1 MDAIASQVSDWTFN
15 SSDIKMSGHFNVC
28 TIKCIAQHG
37 EIIWTFNSSDI
48 KMSGHLNVCSIKC
61 ITQHGEII

>member
-1 MDAIASQVSDWTFN
+1 
-15 SSDIKMSGHFNVC
+15 MSGHLNVC
-28 TIKCIAQHG
+28 TLKCIAQHG
-37 EIIWTFNSSDI
+37 AIIWTFNSSDI